1 MDENNNVTEETDVV
15 DVPRKVTVLEAKEGI
30 MSTVKKHWK
39 KIAVAGA
46 AVGAVVLYKVFGS
59 KKNDDYDD
67 SEIETDFEEIDNDL
81 DDVDSPE
88 E

>member
-1 MDENNNVTEETDVV
+1 M
-15 DVPRKVTVLEAKEGI
+15 
-30 MSTVKKHWK
+30 KKALIAI
-39 KIAVAGA
+39 IAVLIVGAA

-67 SEIETDFEEIDNDL
+67 SEIEADFEEIDNDL